1 MKISPG
7 IHRRLLQC
15 GSRLSKLERAWCGLT
30 YNGAEEDSKKGKPHG
45 SQAAL
50 CDSSVAACRLS
61 RATTVAGVAFCDQ
74 KPPRSAGRL
83 ASTSATEH
91 HRRQAPA
98 DDEAEER
105 HADHER

>member
-15 GSRLSKLERAWCGLT
+15 GSRMSKLERGVMWANLQWSGRRL
-30 YNGAEEDSKKGKPHG
+30 KKGKPNG
-45 SQAAL
+45 NLAAL

-91 HRRQAPA
+91 HRRRAPA
-98 DDEAEER
+98 DLPGAR
-105 HADHER
+105 